1 MVLEGYLYV
10 GTSLRSL
17 HMFSA
22 FGTRAVF
29 SMDACLLSLSSVYAG
44 HYPLERWCDWPCGDQ
59 NLHWILSRV
68 SSLLCGCHCP
78 VKGRVFCLLVGMEA
92 PRSISELKYE
102 VGAIGTL
109 PLERSLW
116 VFLCQSCSPSV
127 LSCVTFH
134 LLLLALP
141 STPPQLWECQ
151 RSALG
156 SLRCCFTRP
165 PVQIHW
171 SLVPRPLCSFD
182 LQWKLWRQLR
192 SWPGPGST
200 STHPRSLQLL
210 RPDLSQL

>member
-109 PLERSLW
+109 PLERSL
-116 VFLCQSCSPSV
+116 
-127 LSCVTFH
+127 
-134 LLLLALP
+134 
-141 STPPQLWECQ
+141 
-151 RSALG
+151 
-156 SLRCCFTRP
+156 
-165 PVQIHW
+165 
-171 SLVPRPLCSFD
+171 
-182 LQWKLWRQLR
+182 
-192 SWPGPGST
+192 
-200 STHPRSLQLL
+200 
-210 RPDLSQL
+210 

>member
-44 HYPLERWCDWPCGDQ
+44 HYPLERWCDWRCGDQ

-109 PLERSLW
+109 PLERSL
-116 VFLCQSCSPSV
+116 
-127 LSCVTFH
+127 
-134 LLLLALP
+134 
-141 STPPQLWECQ
+141 
-151 RSALG
+151 
-156 SLRCCFTRP
+156 
-165 PVQIHW
+165 
-171 SLVPRPLCSFD
+171 
-182 LQWKLWRQLR
+182 
-192 SWPGPGST
+192 
-200 STHPRSLQLL
+200 
-210 RPDLSQL
+210 